1 MNIILASASPR
12 RRELLKKTGL
22 KFKVKKSSVIE
33 KPFDGTTSPESYAL
47 GLAREK
53 AHNIIK
59 KYKTGIV
66 IGADT
71 IVVLNKAVL
80 SKPEDENDAE
90 KMLNL
95 LSGTSHTV
103 ITALYIHDIESGNF
117 LSDYEAT
124 KVLFEKLDNKE
135 IKDYIK
141 TREPL
146 DKAGSYGIQGK
157 GARFIRKIEG
167 CYTNVVGLPLNK
179 TYKMLSVINPGLFNE
194 EKNKEIKNALAG
206 LKNTFKNIKELFI
219 LQRKKVL
226 LLMKS
231 IKANFKSKK
240 EDKDVLFKET
250 ARYNNYLILNK
261 LSSVNDGKSI
271 KNALFKIVDYI
282 VLNKKTVQRAQK
294 ENHYNKFLGDFIK
307 NNKNKET
314 GIKNNSYGTFF
325 DKYYKLKKSIFIN
338 YYRYE
343 NFYIQNIEDGL
354 VDTKDVVKSM
364 LTLPYSSADTSN
376 GSENI
381 FISNDVIKKYKKK
394 QIGE

>member
-1 MNIILASASPR
+1 
-12 RRELLKKTGL
+12 
-22 KFKVKKSSVIE
+22 
-33 KPFDGTTSPESYAL
+33 
-47 GLAREK
+47 
-53 AHNIIK
+53 
-59 KYKTGIV
+59 
-66 IGADT
+66 
-71 IVVLNKAVL
+71 
-80 SKPEDENDAE
+80 
-90 KMLNL
+90 
-95 LSGTSHTV
+95 
-103 ITALYIHDIESGNF
+103 
-117 LSDYEAT
+117 
-124 KVLFEKLDNKE
+124 
-135 IKDYIK
+135 
-141 TREPL
+141 
-146 DKAGSYGIQGK
+146 
-157 GARFIRKIEG
+157 
-167 CYTNVVGLPLNK
+167 
-179 TYKMLSVINPGLFNE
+179 
-194 EKNKEIKNALAG
+194 
-206 LKNTFKNIKELFI
+206 
-219 LQRKKVL
+219 
-226 LLMKS
+226 MKS